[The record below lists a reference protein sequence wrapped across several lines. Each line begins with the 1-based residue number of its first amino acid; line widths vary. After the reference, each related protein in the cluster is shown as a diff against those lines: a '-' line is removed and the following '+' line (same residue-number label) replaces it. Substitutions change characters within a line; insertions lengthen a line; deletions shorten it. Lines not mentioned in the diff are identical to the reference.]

1 MMTTTFFYFLGF
13 IVLLTVGGYTVTR
26 KWDYTPKTALMKKSS
41 DINDLTNK
49 YNDAIQALED
59 SYKMEKKQLSIFNV
73 SKTRRQYSKRYQS
86 LAREYMSKR
95 SQMNRVWE
103 QMNPSW
109 SKARNVW
116 GWVFTIGMIGAFGCC
131 SASMPSDDESIASAV
146 SSTTE
151 ERYWNAETIPMPHL
165 QDANQYVSNPDN
177 VLTQNTVD
185 LMNQTLKRLDTELN
199 IESVVIVVNHI
210 ENDDPFRFA
219 QDVGNKYGVG
229 RNDRGLVV
237 VVGYQDHKINM
248 SPGTSLEADLTD
260 AECHRLQQQ
269 YVVPAMRADMPDSAM
284 YYLTEAIYATMQ
296 KKDMPEMSSLSSKGD
311 EIDSEILTTMGLY
324 MLFMLAW
331 IAFFLH
337 LNRKYQWLALL
348 GVASLHSNPFYDS
361 SSSGGGG
368 SWGGSSGSSHS
379 SWGGGGGFS
388 GGSFGGG
395 SFCGGGATSS
405 W

>member
-1 MMTTTFFYFLGF
+1 MFGKASIKRITA
-13 IVLLTVGGYTVTR
+13 ILLTV
-26 KWDYTPKTALMKKSS
+26 M
-41 DINDLTNK
+41 
-49 YNDAIQALED
+49 
-59 SYKMEKKQLSIFNV
+59 M
-73 SKTRRQYSKRYQS
+73 
-86 LAREYMSKR
+86 
-95 SQMNRVWE
+95 
-103 QMNPSW
+103 
-109 SKARNVW
+109 
-116 GWVFTIGMIGAFGCC
+116 
-131 SASMPSDDESIASAV
+131 AV
-146 SSTTE
+146 SVPGFAEAEDAAQEHSAYSDE
-151 ERYWNAETIPMPHL
+151 YAVENAP
-165 QDANQYVSNPDN
+165 
-177 VLTQNTVD
+177 
-185 LMNQTLKRLDTELN
+185 
-199 IESVVIVVNHI
+199 
-210 ENDDPFRFA
+210 
-219 QDVGNKYGVG
+219 
-229 RNDRGLVV
+229 
-237 VVGYQDHKINM
+237 
-248 SPGTSLEADLTD
+248 EADLTD

-296 KKDMPEMSSLSSKGD
+296 KKDMPEMSSLSSHGD